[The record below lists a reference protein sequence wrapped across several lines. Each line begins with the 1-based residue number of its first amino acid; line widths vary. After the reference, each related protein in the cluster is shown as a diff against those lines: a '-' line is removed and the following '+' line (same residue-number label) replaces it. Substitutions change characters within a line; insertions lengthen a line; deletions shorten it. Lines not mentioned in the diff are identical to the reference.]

1 LGRLYTLTIGSRRV
15 EAEVWENEGNFHVRV
30 GPVTHV
36 VSTDLLNEGRLL
48 SMLID
53 GESYE
58 VYASPVRT
66 GYEMLVRDELFTIEV
81 ERGSRINDTRKTEDS
96 DVRAIRSPMAGIVA
110 EIPVALGQTIER
122 GQVVLVLESMKM
134 KNELR
139 ADQEGRIEEINVEV
153 GQQVER
159 GQHLIV
165 MGAAKPPPAVC

>member
-1 LGRLYTLTIGSRRV
+1 M

-36 VSTDLLNEGRLL
+36 VSLSILEEGRLL

-58 VYASPVRT
+58 VHASPVRT
-66 GYEMLVRDELFTIEV
+66 GYEMLVRDELFNIEI
-81 ERGSRINDTRKTEDS
+81 ERGSRVTHAPSGDDS
-96 DVRAIRSPMAGIVA
+96 GVRAIRSPMAGIVA
-110 EIPVALGQTIER
+110 EIPVALGQAVER

-139 ADQEGRIEEINVEV
+139 ADEEGRIEEINVEV

-165 MGAAKPPPAVC
+165 MGSSKPPPSEC